1 MNTSDKKVKTASRII
16 KKETAK
22 TKEADKI
29 LQFQLEGRNINNP
42 KKIASVFNNYFTSI
56 AEN

>member
-1 MNTSDKKVKTASRII
+1 MNACDDKVKTAWRII

-29 LQFQLEGRNINNP
+29 LKLQLEGININNP
-42 KKIASVFNNYFTSI
+42 NEIVSAFNNYFTSI
-56 AEN
+56 DEN

>member
-1 MNTSDKKVKTASRII
+1 MNTSEKKVKTACRII

-29 LQFQLEGRNINNP
+29 LQLQLEGRNINNP
-42 KKIASVFNNYFTSI
+42 KEIASVFNNCFTSI